1 MSLNIREHFISFPPN
16 SPEDP
21 RNWPSW
27 RKWLIVGCLVLMDL
41 SVSWGASGFSPASG
55 LFQQEFG
62 VSTEVATLGLSLY
75 VLGLALGPMT
85 LAPLSEYYG
94 RSPIYITSYFL
105 FLLFTLGTALIQNL
119 GGFLVLRI
127 LAGIFS
133 SVTIANFGGTI
144 ADLWE
149 PHDTGVPMSTFLW
162 AATIGSPSGYF
173 LFSFV
178 AEYEGL
184 RKVFWAMLG
193 IDGGFWVIMCFC
205 LKETRHSVLL
215 SRFAAQERKRTG
227 DGRVGVPE
235 DMKQR
240 GPKELASVALTRPF
254 RFLFTEAIIIA
265 MALYNGYL
273 YGLSFLFNTA
283 FGLVFGP
290 TGHGFSTIGVG
301 LSFFGIMVGITIG
314 PVTNLLQERYYH
326 RRVREMGGANIPE
339 ARLGQMRWAGL
350 GLPVSLFWFAWTSY
364 KEVHW
369 IVPILALV
377 LWGWS
382 FYTIILATYT
392 YVEDS
397 YKVYSASAL
406 AGLGLVRNV
415 AGAGFPLFAT
425 HMYNTLGYEWA
436 SSLLGFLSL
445 LLVPIPFV
453 LFRHGPALRKRSP
466 WVAQHVDD
474 VGEDEGIRSG
484 SEKTAEL

>member
-1 MSLNIREHFISFPPN
+1 
-16 SPEDP
+16 
-21 RNWPSW
+21 
-27 RKWLIVGCLVLMDL
+27 
-41 SVSWGASGFSPASG
+41 
-55 LFQQEFG
+55 
-62 VSTEVATLGLSLY
+62 
-75 VLGLALGPMT
+75 
-85 LAPLSEYYG
+85 
-94 RSPIYITSYFL
+94 
-105 FLLFTLGTALIQNL
+105 
-119 GGFLVLRI
+119 
-127 LAGIFS
+127 
-133 SVTIANFGGTI
+133 
-144 ADLWE
+144 
-149 PHDTGVPMSTFLW
+149 
-162 AATIGSPSGYF
+162 
-173 LFSFV
+173 
-178 AEYEGL
+178 
-184 RKVFWAMLG
+184 MLG

-215 SRFAAQERKRTG
+215 SRLAAQEGMG

-235 DMKQR
+235 DTKQR

-326 RRVREMGGANIPE
+326 RRVREMGGREYSRGEVGADE
-339 ARLGQMRWAGL
+339 VGGAGAASKL
-350 GLPVSLFWFAWTSY
+350 VLVRVDELQGGALDCAVSVKRCCVCGEDDMLTAVTASS
-364 KEVHW
+364 
-369 IVPILALV
+369 ILALV

-466 WVAQHVDD
+466 WAAQHVDD